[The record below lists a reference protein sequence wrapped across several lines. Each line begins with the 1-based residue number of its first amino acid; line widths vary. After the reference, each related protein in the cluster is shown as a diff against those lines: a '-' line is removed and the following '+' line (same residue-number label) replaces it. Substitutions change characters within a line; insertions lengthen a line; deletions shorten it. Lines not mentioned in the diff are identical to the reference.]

1 MYPFCTPLVIGDELI
16 GWGHF
21 LDSLLGLVG
30 LNVCISVFHTDGV
43 SHSGGAL
50 GLGDRGIESED
61 CLGGM
66 SAGVGDESSYVSLSE
81 CLIVRSCEGVI
92 VRELAERGVR

>member
-1 MYPFCTPLVIGDELI
+1 MYPFCTPLVIGDEFV
-16 GWGHF
+16 GRRHS

-30 LNVCISVFHTDGV
+30 LDVCISVFHADGV

-50 GLGDRGIESED
+50 GLRDRGIESED

-66 SAGVGDESSYVSLSE
+66 SAGVGDEPSYVSLSE
-81 CLIVRSCEGVI
+81 SLIIRPGEGV
-92 VRELAERGVR
+92 VVGELTDG